1 MAEFL
6 TMDEAKSKFGTKG
19 RTNAGLTLGIIGTAL
34 AAFAGNNGGCGCGN
48 GGGILGNLFGGN
60 NNCCAM
66 QAAENAK
73 TLAMA
78 QGQQADNL
86 SWANRVQSM
95 QDDIDLYT
103 YVNSRAL
110 ATNERIGNESQVLT
124 NQIWKGRVEDLQEKS
139 AMYVDIVSR
148 DNAQNLRLCD
158 ELYKRREQDVQEKA
172 DLFARLSTRISDLEK
187 KEAATA
193 AALPLMFELNKVNA
207 ERYTDACCCK
217 SETNLLMTANGLQ
230 RQLDHKI
237 DGQLKYAY
245 SDLCAPV
252 PSIAPLY
259 CSPFTSY
266 GTGMYAVMS
275 DKEIVFQ
282 AINKYAKD
290 LASNLFHFNSVASQ
304 AVITYVVKNMEDK
317 YGKYLDIF
325 TDVHGNINLELLA
338 NAVKAEMK
346 EKSADGF
353 VVNILNKPVRFGED
367 DVNQLVEIFKTF
379 KQNN

>member
-1 MAEFL
+1 ME
-6 TMDEAKSKFGTKG
+6 EAKSKFGSKS

-60 NNCCAM
+60 NNGCAM

-103 YVNSRAL
+103 YINSRAL

-158 ELYKRREQDVQEKA
+158 EL
-172 DLFARLSTRISDLEK
+172 
-187 KEAATA
+187 
-193 AALPLMFELNKVNA
+193 NKVNA

-217 SETNLLMTANGLQ
+217 SETNLLMTAN
-230 RQLDHKI
+230 
-237 DGQLKYAY
+237 
-245 SDLCAPV
+245 
-252 PSIAPLY
+252 
-259 CSPFTSY
+259 
-266 GTGMYAVMS
+266 
-275 DKEIVFQ
+275 
-282 AINKYAKD
+282 
-290 LASNLFHFNSVASQ
+290 
-304 AVITYVVKNMEDK
+304 
-317 YGKYLDIF
+317 
-325 TDVHGNINLELLA
+325 
-338 NAVKAEMK
+338 
-346 EKSADGF
+346 GF

>member
-1 MAEFL
+1 
-6 TMDEAKSKFGTKG
+6 
-19 RTNAGLTLGIIGTAL
+19 
-34 AAFAGNNGGCGCGN
+34 
-48 GGGILGNLFGGN
+48 
-60 NNCCAM
+60 
-66 QAAENAK
+66 
-73 TLAMA
+73 
-78 QGQQADNL
+78 
-86 SWANRVQSM
+86 
-95 QDDIDLYT
+95 
-103 YVNSRAL
+103 
-110 ATNERIGNESQVLT
+110 
-124 NQIWKGRVEDLQEKS
+124 
-139 AMYVDIVSR
+139 MYVDIVSR

-266 GTGMYAVMS
+266 GTGMYAGT
-275 DKEIVFQ
+275 
-282 AINKYAKD
+282 A
-290 LASNLFHFNSVASQ
+290 ASNFNDIQYTDCKGNVRVSTESTSTIMETAATSETITTLTPTVTKVIDVIIPNGVSIVSQQVLDELPTSLPVKGHCAYSVFDVRVTPAPAPTAAIASVA
-304 AVITYVVKNMEDK
+304 
-317 YGKYLDIF
+317 
-325 TDVHGNINLELLA
+325 
-338 NAVKAEMK
+338 
-346 EKSADGF
+346 KS
-353 VVNILNKPVRFGED
+353 K
-367 DVNQLVEIFKTF
+367 
-379 KQNN
+379 

>member
-158 ELYKRREQDVQEKA
+158 ELD
-172 DLFARLSTRISDLEK
+172 
-187 KEAATA
+187 
-193 AALPLMFELNKVNA
+193 KVNA

-266 GTGMYAVMS
+266 GTGMYAGTAASNFNAVNT
-275 DKEIVFQ
+275 
-282 AINKYAKD
+282 AINTVTGGCPSCTA
-290 LASNLFHFNSVASQ
+290 Q
-304 AVITYVVKNMEDK
+304 
-317 YGKYLDIF
+317 
-325 TDVHGNINLELLA
+325 
-338 NAVKAEMK
+338 
-346 EKSADGF
+346 
-353 VVNILNKPVRFGED
+353 
-367 DVNQLVEIFKTF
+367 
-379 KQNN
+379 

>member
-217 SETNLLMTANGLQ
+217 SETITTLTPTVTKVIDVIIPNGVSIVSQ
-230 RQLDHKI
+230 QVLDELPTSLPVKGHC
-237 DGQLKYAY
+237 AY
-245 SDLCAPV
+245 SVFDVRVTPAPA
-252 PSIAPLY
+252 PTAAIA
-259 CSPFTSY
+259 
-266 GTGMYAVMS
+266 
-275 DKEIVFQ
+275 
-282 AINKYAKD
+282 
-290 LASNLFHFNSVASQ
+290 SVA
-304 AVITYVVKNMEDK
+304 
-317 YGKYLDIF
+317 
-325 TDVHGNINLELLA
+325 
-338 NAVKAEMK
+338 
-346 EKSADGF
+346 KS
-353 VVNILNKPVRFGED
+353 K
-367 DVNQLVEIFKTF
+367 
-379 KQNN
+379 